1 MNVVKA
7 AVTYFALVFGTGFV
21 LGPIRVLWVA
31 PRLGDRV
38 AELLESP
45 LLLVAMILAAR
56 WIVRRFA
63 LPPASAARLATGMLA
78 VALVLAAEFA
88 LVSPVRGMSIADY
101 FAAQDPVS
109 GTVVYALQGLMA
121 FLPLLV
127 RRRG

>member
-31 PRLGDRV
+31 PRVGDRA

-56 WIVRRFA
+56 FVVRRFA
-63 LPPASAARLATGMLA
+63 LPPASAARLATGVLA
-78 VALVLAAEFA
+78 VALGLVAEFA
-88 LVSPVRGMSIADY
+88 LVGPVRGMSLADY
-101 FAAQDPVS
+101 FAARDPVS
-109 GTVVYALQGLMA
+109 GTVVYALQALMA

-127 RRRG
+127 